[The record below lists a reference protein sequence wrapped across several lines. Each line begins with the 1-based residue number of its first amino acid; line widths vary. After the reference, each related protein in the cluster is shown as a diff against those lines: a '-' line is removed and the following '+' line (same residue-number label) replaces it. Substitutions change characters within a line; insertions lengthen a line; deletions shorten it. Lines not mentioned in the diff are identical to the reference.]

1 MNDLKKCID
10 PVFGEMEYKHGWFKN
25 SVINLFGKNWNIK
38 LTAQA
43 YSEKNINNIQREN
56 YSWFKQNFTNLQ
68 DKIFNLTKNYINNF
82 GGEVLLIEGDLKEP
96 SFSDFIVKR
105 TCEVFGKPDILVNNA
120 GVQIE
125 QESLLDISDEQFDY
139 TNERWFD
146 YQCKFSY
153 YFCWRA

>member
-1 MNDLKKCID
+1 MNDLKKYID

-68 DKIFNLTKNYINNF
+68 DKIFNLTKNYINNYLDK
-82 GGEVLLIEGDLKEP
+82 ELEIQSNIKQVNTMNDLLKFVALKTILIDIEG
-96 SFSDFIVKR
+96 SI
-105 TCEVFGKPDILVNNA
+105 IL
-120 GVQIE
+120 
-125 QESLLDISDEQFDY
+125 LLDFNMDEQGIGIKLYPRMDIGPQDIFL
-139 TNERWFD
+139 
-146 YQCKFSY
+146 
-153 YFCWRA
+153 